1 MRNPE
6 SESESSVQ
14 GYGLRVIPNSNSTLS
29 NKENVMLNSSAIV
42 DHSALRVNQAAI
54 IILLALAFV
63 LNQPWLVA
71 FVAAVMWIGAI
82 APRAGLF
89 KLIYQHLLKPLRVV
103 RPALKA
109 DDPRP
114 HLFAQGVG
122 ALVLTL
128 ASIALFADLPLLGW
142 TLAGVVVAL
151 AAVNLFLG
159 FCLGCFMYYQLA
171 RRGIKADLPW
181 WQTPQGA

>member
-1 MRNPE
+1 M
-6 SESESSVQ
+6 V
-14 GYGLRVIPNSNSTLS
+14 
-29 NKENVMLNSSAIV
+29 NSSAIV
-42 DHSALRVNQAAI
+42 DYSALRVNQAAI
-54 IILLALAFV
+54 IVLLALAFV
-63 LNQPWLVA
+63 LNQPWLVG
-71 FVAAVMWIGAI
+71 FVAAVMWIGTL

-103 RPALKA
+103 RPAPKA

-128 ASIALFADLPLLGW
+128 ASIALFAGLSLVGW
-142 TLAGVVVAL
+142 MLTGVVVAL

-159 FCLGCFMYYQLA
+159 FCLGCFLYYQLA
-171 RRGIKADLPW
+171 RRGIQANLPW
-181 WQTPQGA
+181 WQTPQSA

>member
-1 MRNPE
+1 M
-6 SESESSVQ
+6 
-14 GYGLRVIPNSNSTLS
+14 SNTST
-29 NKENVMLNSSAIV
+29 IV
-42 DHSALRVNQAAI
+42 DYSALRFNQASI

-63 LNQPWLVA
+63 LNQPWLVV
-71 FVAAVMWIGAI
+71 FVAAVMWIGTL
-82 APRAGLF
+82 APKAGLF
-89 KLIYQHLLKPLRVV
+89 KLVYQHVFKPLRIV
-103 RPALKA
+103 RPAPRA

-128 ASIALFADLPLLGW
+128 SSFPLFAGLAPLGW
-142 TLAGVVVAL
+142 ALAGVVVAL

-159 FCLGCFMYYQLA
+159 FCMGCFMYYQLA
-171 RRGIKADLPW
+171 RRGIQANLPW

>member
-1 MRNPE
+1 M
-6 SESESSVQ
+6 SSKSSV
-14 GYGLRVIPNSNSTLS
+14 
-29 NKENVMLNSSAIV
+29 V
-42 DHSALRVNQAAI
+42 DHSALRVNQASI
-54 IILLALAFV
+54 IVLLALAFV
-63 LNQPWLVA
+63 LNQPWLVV
-71 FVAAVMWIGAI
+71 FVAAVMWIGTL
-82 APRAGLF
+82 APKAGLF
-89 KLIYQHLLKPLRVV
+89 KLIYQHVLKPLRIV
-103 RPALKA
+103 RPAPKA

-128 ASIALFADLPLLGW
+128 SSMALFGGLAALGW
-142 TLAGVVVAL
+142 ALAGVVVAL

-171 RRGIKADLPW
+171 RRGIQANLPW